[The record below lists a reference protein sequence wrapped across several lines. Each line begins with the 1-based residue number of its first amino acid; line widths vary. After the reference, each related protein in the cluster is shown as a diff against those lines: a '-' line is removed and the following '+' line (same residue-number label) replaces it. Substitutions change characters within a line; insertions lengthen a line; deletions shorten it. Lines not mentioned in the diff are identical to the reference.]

1 MANPNAVANRTA
13 DSFGRFLIA
22 QAKGVSVGAQANVA
36 ATLPLLDGGLTNSS
50 SAATSGAVIVRQ
62 VTFCNPS
69 GNISNANVGILTSND
84 GNVSNAVVSVF
95 KLTTLNAVARWQDG
109 NIASTYTTNE
119 LTGNANQALFAFVST
134 AGATTGTVDIK
145 VYGDVVSF

>member
-1 MANPNAVANRTA
+1 MANPNAVANKTA

-22 QAKGVSVGAQANVA
+22 QARGVSVGAQANVA
-36 ATLPLLDGGLTNSS
+36 ATLPLLEGGLTNG
-50 SAATSGAVIVRQ
+50 GAVANSGGIIVRQ
-62 VTFCNPS
+62 VTFSNPS

-95 KLTTLNAVARWQDG
+95 KLTTLNAAGRWQDG